1 MDVAETP
8 YFSIVIISLNARD
21 SIARTLQSVLRQ
33 TILDYE
39 IIVKDGC
46 STDGTMGM
54 IPQSERI
61 RTFEEK
67 DAGIYDAMNQAVN
80 YAKGRYVSFLN
91 CGDEFYDEFVLE
103 NARRTGIMQDAPCV
117 LYGNTYFRGTG
128 SIRVPPNPIDDYFW
142 YRTTLCHQ
150 SVFFA
155 RELFSRG
162 NRYDVAYKVASDFKL
177 MVQFYK
183 EKVPFVPLGIT
194 VCFYEGGGFS
204 ETGKGLA
211 INRAEKKRII
221 GDAYTPFQRLGF
233 FCRHATIALKHK
245 IIRP

>member
-1 MDVAETP
+1 MNAAATP
-8 YFSIVIISLNARD
+8 FFSIVIVSLNARD
-21 SIARTLQSVLRQ
+21 SIVRTLQSVLRQ
-33 TILDYE
+33 TTQDYE

-46 STDGTMGM
+46 STDGTMDM

-61 RTFEEK
+61 RTFAER
-67 DAGIYDAMNQAVN
+67 DAGIYDAMNQAVE

-103 NARRTGIMQDAPCV
+103 NARRTGIVQDAPCV

-128 SIRVPPNPIDDYFW
+128 SIRVPPKTIDDYFW

-150 SVFFA
+150 SVFFD

-162 NRYDVAYKVASDFKL
+162 NKYDVVYKVASDFKL
-177 MVQFYK
+177 MVQLYK

-204 ETGKGLA
+204 ETGKGLS
-211 INRAEKKRII
+211 INKAEKKRVL
-221 GDAYTPFQRLGF
+221 GGAYTPLQRLGF
-233 FCRHATIALKHK
+233 FFRHAAIALKRQ